1 MSNTSLPDEN
11 VSEFSTVRS
20 KTSREISISLYFENV
35 RSERYRPRVEN
46 YRRLKLLPGH
56 EAEAQAVKDSMP
68 CIVPA
73 GVCQG
78 GHAVKNLTRHSGLLC
93 IDLDHTDHRTQEI
106 FLLTQSLPYVRGSHI
121 SISNE
126 GVKIF
131 VRVRTADVE
140 RNYAGLY
147 AAVGRAIATHVAHPY
162 DDKCKILTQPCFY
175 SWHPE
180 AYTNKE
186 AETFQWKEETEKGTK
201 GSGEAEGKEN
211 RNPSLPKEE
220 KKGTPGKGIA
230 ASETTVTSEASTA
243 PEAVTTASA
252 PGFLVQFLDDFER
265 RNPFR
270 RGSRND
276 LALKLGRV
284 ARSKGFS
291 REELKEVIGIFARRY
306 ANGDFTTE
314 NIRERV
320 TAGYQFVEEKKK
332 QEMAAD
338 KGQNGVRFTLTPP
351 TAPNEEET
359 AEEVLEKNDALRAT
373 APYIDDKVYDHL
385 PDFLKRCCIHASD
398 KRERDLLLLGSLNS
412 CSALFPYV
420 SFYYKKLL
428 YSPHFYL
435 AVPAAAGTGK
445 GVMALSSVLLD
456 PTQELYDQQR
466 RTQKKAY
473 EQALLEWDQEQQ
485 QARREK
491 RMPDIEHKPEEPRPQ
506 YLKISATTSKS
517 RLIQSLAAAGEIGCC
532 MTSTEIN
539 TMVSSLGQ
547 DYGNYEDI
555 LCKAAHHEE
564 VSSSYK
570 VDGDPIVVPRPHL
583 ALNIAGTQEQFH
595 NFFRSLEVGLYSR
608 FAIYT
613 RQQNLRWESCAPVE
627 GQTDQYHYFRELG
640 KELRQMHEGLL
651 LSPTLITFSPA
662 QWKYHTDL
670 FSQLLNRALAE
681 GSGSAS
687 SIILRSGLLGMRL
700 AAILTVFRKWEDYR
714 YAKEYG
720 CTDEDFETAMS
731 LVQTLIEHSLLLSTS
746 LPETSRPPVSL
757 RRFHRTE
764 DVLNALPKCFTYT
777 ELIQAVLNAGASE
790 STGKRILK
798 KAIDTQLIKKEGDS
812 YKKKNHKRPKQGSR

>member
-1 MSNTSLPDEN
+1 M
-11 VSEFSTVRS
+11 RS
-20 KTSREISISLYFENV
+20 KTSREISIKQYFELV
-35 RSERYRPRVEN
+35 RSDSYRPRVEA
-46 YRRLKLLPGH
+46 YRRLKHQPGH
-56 EAEAQAVKDSMP
+56 EAEAQALKDSMP

-93 IDLDHTDHRTQEI
+93 IDLDHTDLRTPEI
-106 FLLTQSLPYVRGSHI
+106 FRLTQSLPYVRGSHI
-121 SISNE
+121 SISDE

-131 VRVRTADVE
+131 ARVRTADVE
-140 RNYAGLY
+140 RDYAGLY
-147 AAVGRAIATHVAHPY
+147 AAVGRAIAAHVAHPY

-180 AYTNKE
+180 AYTNEE
-186 AETFQWKEETEKGTK
+186 AETFRWDGAEKTDAANGLPHTEGKNALPAENRTALSKPAPTLPETGSEETV
-201 GSGEAEGKEN
+201 A
-211 RNPSLPKEE
+211 
-220 KKGTPGKGIA
+220 
-230 ASETTVTSEASTA
+230 
-243 PEAVTTASA
+243 A
-252 PGFLVQFLDDFER
+252 PGFLAQFLDDFER

-291 REELKEVIGIFARRY
+291 RDELKEVIAIFARRY
-306 ANGDFTTE
+306 ANGDFSAE
-314 NIRERV
+314 NIRQKV
-320 TAGYQFVEEKKK
+320 TAGYQYLEEKKK
-332 QEMAAD
+332 TEKAED
-338 KGQNGVRFTLTPP
+338 RVQNGVRFTLTPS
-351 TAPNEEET
+351 TATNEEESP
-359 AEEVLEKNDALRAT
+359 EEVLEKNDALRAT
-373 APYIDDKVYDHL
+373 APYIPDKVYDRL
-385 PDFLKRCCIHASD
+385 PDFLKRCCLQASD
-398 KRERDLLLLGSLNS
+398 KRERDLTLLGSLNS

-435 AVPAAAGTGK
+435 AAVAPAGAGK

-456 PTQELYDQQR
+456 PTQELYEQQR
-466 RTQKKAY
+466 RNQKKAY
-473 EQALLEWDQEQQ
+473 EKALLEWEQEQQ

-491 RMPDIEHKPEEPRPQ
+491 RMPNVEQKPEEPLPQ

-517 RLIQSLAAAGEIGCC
+517 RLIQSLAAAGEVGCC

-570 VDGDPIVVPRPHL
+570 VDGDPIVVRRPHL

-613 RQQNLRWESCAPVE
+613 RQQNLQWESCAPIE
-627 GQTDQYHYFRELG
+627 GQDDQYNYFRQLG
-640 KELRQMHEGLL
+640 KELRQMHEALL
-651 LSPTLITFSPA
+651 QSPTLVTFSPS
-662 QWKYHTDL
+662 QWQYHTDL
-670 FSQLLNRALAE
+670 FGGLLNRALAE
-681 GSGSAS
+681 GSGSAG
-687 SIILRSGLLGMRL
+687 SIILRSGLLAMRL
-700 AAILTVFRKWEDYR
+700 ATILTIFRKWDDYR

-720 CTDEDFETAMS
+720 CTDEDFQSAMS
-731 LVQTLIEHSLLLSTS
+731 IVQTLIEHSLLLSTS

-764 DVLNALPKCFTYT
+764 DILNILPKCFTYT
-777 ELIQAVLNAGASE
+777 EIIQATLDAGASE
-790 STGKRILK
+790 STGKRIIK
-798 KAIDTQLIKKEGDS
+798 KALNAQLIIKDGDS
-812 YKKKNHKRPKQGSR
+812 YRKKNQKRPKQGSR